1 MVGTMERAKSPPNGR
16 DAPKRDCVAGEC
28 VWKLAGETRSFEE
41 LTPHGRLLSA
51 YLLDL
56 SGLCACPHRR
66 VSRRV

>member
-1 MVGTMERAKSPPNGR
+1 MVGISKWAQWPANVR
-16 DAPKRDCVAGEC
+16 DAQKRECVAGEC
-28 VWKLAGETRSFEE
+28 VWKVAGEHRSFEDM
-41 LTPHGRLLSA
+41 TPHGRRLSA